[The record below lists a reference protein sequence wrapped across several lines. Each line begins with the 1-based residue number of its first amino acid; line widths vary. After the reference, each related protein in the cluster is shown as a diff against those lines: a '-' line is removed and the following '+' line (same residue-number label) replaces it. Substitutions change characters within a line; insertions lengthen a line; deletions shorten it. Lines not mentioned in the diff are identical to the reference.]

1 MAVQDNFMTI
11 QTPSGAADAFIDVK
25 VVAEKMT
32 LPTGESLD
40 EVLNVFKGA
49 SEEADGQ
56 SGFVPAPQKGE
67 ENKFLRGD
75 GTWVSANGS
84 VSSVNNKS
92 GDVVLNATDVN
103 AVSTNQKQYLTEN
116 AKALAR
122 ANIGADDYN
131 NLKNIPTKISQ
142 FQNDENFTSNL
153 GTVTK
158 IEAGPGLAGG
168 PITSSG
174 TLELAIKS
182 PIYSTVASND
192 YSLKENR
199 QYLVGLDKNGFL
211 SVNVPWE
218 GGGGSS
224 ITVTKRPIGS
234 VTNWNAGV
242 TPNFSVDGNALVLT
256 LGSAPSLT
264 KEDIEMVE
272 DVTS

>member
-1 MAVQDNFMTI
+1 MAIQDNYMTI
-11 QTPSGAADAFIDVK
+11 QTPSGAADSFIDVK

-75 GTWVSANGS
+75 GTWVNANGA

-92 GDVVLNATDVN
+92 GDVILNANDVN
-103 AVSTNQKQYLTEN
+103 AVSTNQVQYLTNE

-122 ANIGADDYN
+122 TNIGADDYN
-131 NLKNIPTKISQ
+131 NLKNVPTKISQ
-142 FQNDENFTSNL
+142 FLNDENFTSNL

-158 IEAGPGLAGG
+158 IEISPGLTGG
-168 PITSSG
+168 PITNSG
-174 TLELAIKS
+174 TIGLAIKS
-182 PIYSTVASND
+182 PIHSTIASSD
-192 YSLKENR
+192 YTLKENR
-199 QYLVGLDKNGFL
+199 QYLVGLDKNGYL

-218 GGGGSS
+218 GGSSS
-224 ITVTKRPIGS
+224 ITVTKKSIGS
-234 VTNWNAGV
+234 ITNWNAGT
-242 TPNFSVDGNALVLT
+242 TPNFSVDGNALILT
-256 LGSAPSLT
+256 LGSAPSLI
-264 KEDIEMVE
+264 KEDVDMVE